1 MIIQTELNEIMIR
14 AGFNKT
20 RRLEELAF
28 SCIDL
33 TTLNATDTQAHIKA
47 FTRRVNDFGNDYP
60 SLPNVAAVCV
70 YPNMVQA
77 VKEILTQ
84 EKVRIAAVA
93 GGFPSSMTFI
103 GLKVKEARMAVE
115 LGADEIDMVLPLWA
129 FLGGDLTTCREEIG
143 TIKEAIGEAHL
154 KVILETGALAEYD
167 KIFKAAMLAM
177 ESGADFIKTSTGKT
191 SPAATP
197 EAMLI
202 MCHAIREFY
211 AKTGK
216 RVGIKPA
223 GGISSAEDAI
233 LYLSIVKEI
242 LGEEWLN
249 PNLFRIGAS
258 RLANHLLC
266 DILNEELCYF

>member
-1 MIIQTELNEIMIR
+1 MNLQNELNEIMIR

-33 TTLNATDTQAHIKA
+33 TTLNSTDTPGHVRA
-47 FTRRVNDFGNDYP
+47 FTQRVNDFGNDFP

-70 YPNMVQA
+70 YPNMVPV
-77 VKEILTQ
+77 VKETLIQ
-84 EKVRIAAVA
+84 EKVKIAAVA

-115 LGADEIDMVLPLWA
+115 LGADEIDIVLPLWA
-129 FLGGDLTTCREEIG
+129 FLGGDLTSCREEIA
-143 TIKEAIGEAHL
+143 TIKDAVGEAHL
-154 KVILETGALAEYD
+154 KVILETGSLAERD
-167 KIFKAAMLAM
+167 RIFKAAMLAM
-177 ESGADFIKTSTGKT
+177 ESGADFIKTSTGKV

-197 EAMLI
+197 EATLI
-202 MCHAIREFY
+202 MCHAIREFH

-223 GGISSAEDAI
+223 GGISSADDAI
-233 LYLSIVKEI
+233 LYLSIVKEV
-242 LGEEWLN
+242 LGEDWMN
-249 PNLFRIGAS
+249 PKLFRIGAS
-258 RLANHLLC
+258 RLANHLLG
-266 DILNEELCYF
+266 DILDEEISYF